1 MDWRCEWCGKPHE
14 EDNPPCDNCGHG
26 SFERAVVPVAGGDVG
41 SKAAVWVCTECGREH
56 TKHSPPCSRCGNH
69 SLERQVQEFDDA
81 ETAVP
86 GYLDL
91 LTPRFAAGIAVVL
104 VLAGVFTL
112 GVTGLVDLPGFGT
125 AVPEVSAVP
134 GNATAASDVRLAD
147 VEHSYLATLDDERQA
162 AGRDTVTREATLDEI
177 ATFYNQRRVKAT
189 VGAGSLPPRD
199 QMRSLLEGPCD
210 GEIVL
215 ISSPPPQTSIGAAGS
230 AASLGGE
237 LADSVLD
244 RGELADVGGTRTG
257 VDVHAGPDGTVYLTQ
272 FVC

>member
-14 EDNPPCDNCGHG
+14 EDDPPCDNCGHG
-26 SFERAVVPVAGGDVG
+26 SFERAVVPVAGGEVG

-69 SLERQVQEFDDA
+69 SLEREIQEFDDA

-91 LTPRFAAGIAVVL
+91 LTPRYAAGIAVVL

-112 GVTGLVDLPGFGT
+112 GVTGIVDLPGFGT
-125 AVPEVSAVP
+125 SVPDVSDVP

-147 VEHSYLATLDDERQA
+147 IERSYLATLDDERRA
-162 AGRDTVTREATLDEI
+162 ADRATVTREATLDEI
-177 ATFYNQRRVKAT
+177 ATFYNQRRVKTT
-189 VGAGSLPPRD
+189 VGEGSLPSRD
-199 QMRSLLEGPCD
+199 RMRSLLDGPCD

-215 ISSPPPQTSIGAAGS
+215 VSTPPPQTDVGAAGS
-230 AASLGGE
+230 AASLGEG
-237 LADSVLD
+237 LAGSVLE
-244 RGELADVGGTRTG
+244 RSELADVSATRTG
-257 VDVHAGPDGTVYLTQ
+257 VDVHVGPDGTVYLTQ